1 MRIIIQK
8 FSREEREAFFR
19 KNKWLIYRLLGI
31 KIQFPDLDNTQDG
44 APEPYKN
51 PQVIEDLSEE
61 EREEQLEEV
70 KEDIEEVLDELEEDI
85 MEMTSDGFIDEEE
98 AQFMEDMGNA
108 IDELQKSLDMDLPE
122 AEADT
127 DTAAEEETA
136 ANQLDDL
143 TAINGLGPKTAQG
156 LQELGITSFQQIA
169 NLTEEEIQALDEKIK
184 NFANSYERK
193 DFRQQA
199 KDLL

>member
-31 KIQFPDLDNTQDG
+31 KIQFLEADSDQDA
-44 APEPYKN
+44 APEPYKS
-51 PQVIEDLSEE
+51 PTVIEELSEE
-61 EREEQLEEV
+61 EREEQLEEL
-70 KEDIEEVLDELEEDI
+70 KEDIEEVLEELEEDI
-85 MEMTSDGFIDEEE
+85 MEMAADGVIDEEE
-98 AQFMEDMGNA
+98 ILFIEDIESA
-108 IDELQKSLDMDLPE
+108 IDEFQEALAMDVSEAE

-127 DTAAEEETA
+127 DTAAEAEHD
-136 ANQLDDL
+136 QLDDL
-143 TAINGLGPKTAQG
+143 TIINGLGPKTAKG
-156 LQELGITSFQQIA
+156 LHELGITSFQQVA
-169 NLTEEEIQALDEKIK
+169 NLTKEDIEQLDEKIK
-184 NFANSYERK
+184 NFAKSYERN